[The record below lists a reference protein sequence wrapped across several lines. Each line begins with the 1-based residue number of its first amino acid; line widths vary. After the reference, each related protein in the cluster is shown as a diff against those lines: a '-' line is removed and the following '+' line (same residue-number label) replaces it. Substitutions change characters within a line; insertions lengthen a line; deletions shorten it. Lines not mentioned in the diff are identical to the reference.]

1 MEDSTRK
8 LVPFL
13 RDLADSI
20 EQNNLRPSQLRRV
33 GEFFMTYQFQKQALL
48 DHYEDD
54 SGDDQSAEDLHP
66 EEEIIRFVVMGY
78 YIYRHIIG
86 GTTIPDFTI

>member
-8 LVPFL
+8 LIPFL

-20 EQNNLRPSQLRRV
+20 EQNNLHPTQLRRV

-48 DHYEDD
+48 DNYEDD
-54 SGDDQSAEDLHP
+54 SGDDQHPGDLYP
-66 EEEIIRFVVMGY
+66 GEEMIRFVVMGY
-78 YIYRHIIG
+78 YIYRHIIA
-86 GTTIPDFTI
+86 GTTIPDFSI